1 MLIAHIPSLS
11 LSLLSNHTPREEV
24 QSQIFHISDDGSEI
38 CFNLL
43 PLFIMQ
49 LSATAVTKWHI
60 NEASFLFSSLKC
72 F

>member
-1 MLIAHIPSLS
+1 MLIAHIIVNSTYLHIS
-11 LSLLSNHTPREEV
+11 EA